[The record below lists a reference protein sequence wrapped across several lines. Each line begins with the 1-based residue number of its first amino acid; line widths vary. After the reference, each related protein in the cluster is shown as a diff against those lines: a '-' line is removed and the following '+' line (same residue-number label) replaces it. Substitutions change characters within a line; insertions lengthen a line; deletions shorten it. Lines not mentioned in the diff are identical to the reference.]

1 MNWEAV
7 YKFIEVDKSVP
18 EVAWAIPGG
27 EAGMKKLLLFA
38 EKHLKNFSSDRN
50 DPTKDGLSNLSPWFH
65 TGVYILIFS
74 TPIYSN
80 IQIKISNTDI
90 FQLQTFFCYRHFCNA
105 DI

>member
-90 FQLQTFFCYRHFCNA
+90 FQLQTFFC
-105 DI
+105 